1 MKSLANATAAL
12 LAISLAFVPLAA
24 QTAAPQRVQLA
35 GLASAKQFDRFIVK
49 FRAGSAPATNAS
61 ARQRALDAAAIRAR
75 ARIGD
80 TDSRTHGSQAP
91 TWLLNHVRR
100 MSLGADVIGTT
111 RKLDREQTR
120 ILLQQIAADPDVQY
134 VEIDRI
140 LQPTFTPNDTS
151 YGSLWGMFDADAG
164 IRADKAWDLNTGA
177 GVVVAVIDTGIT
189 NHTDLNANILPGY
202 DFITDVTMA
211 NDGDGRDS
219 NASDPGN
226 FSATSNSNWHGTHV
240 AGTVGAV
247 GNNAKGV
254 IGVAWGAKIVPVR
267 VLGVGGGATSDIADG
282 LIWSAGGSVP
292 GVPANANPAEVANM
306 SLGGGGACDNT
317 TQAAIDAAIALGTTV
332 VVAAGNDNTDT
343 VDHSP
348 ASCAN
353 VVTVGAVTSISDR
366 SSFSNFG
373 APVDVSA
380 PGSSILSTVNTGT
393 TVPASE
399 GYATYQGTSMATP
412 HVAGAV
418 ALAQSHRVARGLS
431 PYTPSAVETLLKS
444 TAYPLVNG
452 CVGMSGTGIVDA
464 RALLDVAG
472 GDAQVLSHGIAATG
486 LTATTGNSL
495 YFVVPA
501 SALSQGLAFSTTGG
515 TGNADLYVQFNALP
529 TTSTFACSSTTAGNS
544 ESCTIPTAQA
554 GNYYVMLRAASGF
567 SGISLTASLSGNRK
581 PATAFGRSANGLTIN
596 FTDTS
601 TDSDGSIG
609 SRNWNFGDGGSS
621 TQTNP
626 AHAYSLAG
634 RYTVKLTT
642 TDNAGAAS
650 CTLQA
655 IGAHPPVQVLGKG
668 IAATGLASNTG
679 GELRYTFA
687 VPANS
692 TNLTFNTSGGT
703 GDADLYV
710 KFGSPPTTSDY
721 DCGSF
726 SPTTTESCAID
737 PAQTGTYHVLLYAY
751 STIGSVS
758 LLGDYTT
765 GVANNPPT
773 ANFSSST
780 SGLTANFTDTSTDSD
795 GSIVS
800 RSWNFGDGATS
811 TATNPSRAYASA
823 GTYNVQLTV
832 TDDDG
837 ASNSVTKQVTVSAS
851 SNPTLSINDVSVTE
865 GDSGTKSLSFTV
877 QLSSPASTA
886 VRYNIATANGT
897 ATSGSDYTARSL
909 VNQIIQAGQTSKA
922 FVVTTRGDTLDEADE
937 TLFANLS
944 NVTGATLADAQG
956 IGTIVD
962 NDGSGGGTPSL
973 SITDVSVSEGD
984 SGTSTATFTVNL
996 SAPSASAVS
1005 YNIATANGTATSGS
1019 DYVASSLTGQ
1029 TIPAGQTGKT
1039 FVVTINGDTADE
1051 NDETFFANISNVSG
1065 ATVTDAQGTGT
1076 IVDNDGS
1083 GGGTPS
1089 ISIADVTVTE
1099 GNSGTTAATFTV
1111 SLSAPSANAVTY
1123 NIATANGTAV
1133 STSDYVASSAS
1144 GQTIPA
1150 GQTSKTFVVLVNG
1163 DTTREGAERF
1173 RVNVTGVVGATLA
1186 DGLAFGNIA
1195 NDD

>member
-1 MKSLANATAAL
+1 MKSPHAFAAL
-12 LAISLAFVPLAA
+12 LAMSLACIPMPA

-49 FRAGSAPATNAS
+49 FRAGSAPTTSAS
-61 ARQRALDAAAIRAR
+61 ARQRSLDAAAAR
-75 ARIGD
+75 ARSRIGD
-80 TDSRTHGSQAP
+80 ADPRTRGAQAP

-140 LQPTFTPNDTS
+140 LQPAFTPNDTS

-164 IRADKAWDLNTGA
+164 IRADKAWDLNTGS

-189 NHTDLNANILPGY
+189 NHSDLNANVLPGY

-211 NDGDGRDS
+211 NDGNGRDS
-219 NASDPGN
+219 DASDPGN

-247 GNNAKGV
+247 GNNSKGV

-282 LIWSAGGSVP
+282 LIWAAGGSVP

-366 SSFSNFG
+366 SSFSNYG

-431 PYTPSAVETLLKS
+431 PYTPAAMETLLKS

-464 RALLDVAG
+464 RAVLDVAG
-472 GDAQVLSHGIAATG
+472 GDAQVLAPGVAATG
-486 LTATTGNSL
+486 LAATTGNAL
-495 YFVVPA
+495 YFVMPA

-515 TGNADLYVQFNALP
+515 TGNVDLYVQFNALP
-529 TTSTFACSSTTAGNS
+529 TTSTFACSSTTAGNT
-544 ESCTIPTAQA
+544 ENCVIPTAQP
-554 GNYYVMLRAASGF
+554 GNYYVMLRATSGF
-567 SGISLTASLSGNRK
+567 SSVSLNGGLSGNRK
-581 PATAFGRSANGLTIN
+581 PATSFGKSANGLTIN

-601 TDSDGSIG
+601 SDSDGSIG
-609 SRNWNFGDGGSS
+609 SRSWNFGDGSTS
-621 TQTNP
+621 TQGNP

-634 RYTVKLTT
+634 RYTVKLAT
-642 TDNAGAAS
+642 TDNAGATS

-655 IGAHPPVQVLGKG
+655 IGAHPPVQVLNKG
-668 IAATGLASNTG
+668 VAATNLASNTG
-679 GELRYTFA
+679 GELRYTFT

-692 TNLTFNTSGGT
+692 TNLTFSTSGGT

-710 KFGSPPTTSDY
+710 KFGSPPTTADY

-737 PAQTGTYHVLLYAY
+737 PAQAGTYHVLLYAY
-751 STIGSVS
+751 STIGGVS

-773 ANFSSST
+773 ANFGFST

-800 RSWNFGDGATS
+800 RSWNFGDGGTS
-811 TATNPSRAYASA
+811 TTTNPTRTYASA
-823 GTYNVQLTV
+823 GTYDVQLTV

-837 ASNSVTKQVTVSAS
+837 ASNNITKQVTVSAAS
-851 SNPTLSINDVSVTE
+851 GPTLSVNDVSVTE
-865 GDSGTKSLSFTV
+865 GDSGTKSMSFTV
-877 QLSSPASTA
+877 QLSAPAA
-886 VRYNIATANGT
+886 GVVRYNIATANGT
-897 ATSGSDYTARSL
+897 ATAGSDYTARTL
-909 VNQIIQAGQTSKA
+909 ANQFIAAGQTSKA
-922 FVVTTRGDTLDEADE
+922 FVVTLRGDTLDENDE

-944 NVTGATLADAQG
+944 NVTGAAVGDAQG
-956 IGTIVD
+956 VGTIID

-973 SITDVSVSEGD
+973 SITDVSVAEGD
-984 SGTSTATFTVNL
+984 SGTSNATFTVNL
-996 SAPSASAVS
+996 SAASANAVT
-1005 YNIATANGTATSGS
+1005 YDIATANGTATAGS
-1019 DYVASSLTGQ
+1019 DYVAGNLIGQ
-1029 TIPAGQTGKT
+1029 SIPAGQTSKT
-1039 FVVTINGDTADE
+1039 FVVAINGDTVDE
-1051 NDETFFANISNVSG
+1051 NDETFFANVSNVSG
-1065 ATVTDAQGTGT
+1065 ATVADAQGVGT
-1076 IVDNDGS
+1076 IVDNDGGS
-1083 GGGTPS
+1083 GGTPS
-1089 ISIADVTVTE
+1089 LSIADVAVTE
-1099 GNSGTTAATFTV
+1099 GNSGTTTATFTV
-1111 SLSAPSANAVTY
+1111 SLSAPASGAVTY
-1123 NIATANGTAV
+1123 NIATTNGTA
-1133 STSDYVASSAS
+1133 TAGSDYVATSLT

-1150 GQTSKTFVVLVNG
+1150 GQTSKTFTVLVNG
-1163 DTTREGAERF
+1163 DTVKETQERF
-1173 RVNVTGVVGATLA
+1173 RVNVTGVVGALVA
-1186 DGLAFGNIA
+1186 DNLAFGNIA